1 MKIDRAAEYAG
12 FLLMCWGGTLG
23 VHSLLSLPPPQIL
36 SLHPYIN
43 YLTPH
48 VFLSTLFSQAFPSP
62 SLLKFIDTVLPMVDA
77 ILRTGGITSSIHLA
91 LTHPTHPQLRSSL
104 FLQLLL
110 GAVASA
116 GGGVLAGTLNVFSA
130 HWSFTTPPF
139 LRSNTPSGSFLG
151 TLDIW
156 SGSVVSLIYGF
167 LIGSHPSYAPIQRF
181 LISNAPFLFGNID
194 KDSWSAPLLQ
204 GSAVQLMTPLEARS
218 VSVIVLTLIYAYRVY
233 AVHYRAPSSAKMDA
247 RRIWKN
253 VKSQQGTPVKAD
265 ASKEKTA

>member
-12 FLLMCWGGTLG
+12 FLLMVSVLGGTLG

-43 YLTPH
+43 YLNP
-48 VFLSTLFSQAFPSP
+48 SSFPSP

-156 SGSVVSLIYGF
+156 SGSVS
-167 LIGSHPSYAPIQRF
+167 PS
-181 LISNAPFLFGNID
+181 SMD

-265 ASKEKTA
+265 ALKRRQHNLQKVLLGMPSPGTIRSSEG